1 MFEMSNELAIEV
13 LETEKKC
20 VKRNITGCCRDCAVC
35 DLVLPDDV
43 ILSAY
48 DWAIR
53 LLSEGS
59 FSNDKNNEQDNVE
72 DKILNIGNRLG
83 RQLAE
88 VLARRLNG
96 RQYGDEMTNEECD
109 WAKKNGLVVVFG
121 ASDDLMELRGTFDD
135 EIDCYGGGDIVLD
148 TMGINVDKKTGRFL
162 GNNIIK
168 AVWCNKDI
176 IPQYSWTY
184 ETDIPHSTF
193 NVMED
198 DEYYCRGIVF
208 SIHDLK

>member
-1 MFEMSNELAIEV
+1 MFEMTNELAIEV

-20 VKRNITGCCRDCAVC
+20 VKRNIAGCCRECAEC
-35 DLVLPDDV
+35 DLVLPDEE
-43 ILSAY
+43 ILGAY

-53 LLSEGS
+53 LLSEEAFG
-59 FSNDKNNEQDNVE
+59 NVE
-72 DKILNIGNRLG
+72 DNMEDDVPDIRNRLG

-88 VLARRLNG
+88 VLAKRLDG

-135 EIDCYGGGDIVLD
+135 EIDCYGGGDIILD
-148 TMGINVDKKTGRFL
+148 IMGINVDKKTGCFL

-176 IPQYSWTY
+176 IPQYSWIY
-184 ETDIPHSTF
+184 ETDLPHSTF
-193 NVMED
+193 NIMED